1 MGSVPDSS
9 RSSVGPDLA
18 DAVYSV
24 SFWAVGAGR
33 AFVSAVDRPVGVCRG
48 QHRGGCGGVAL
59 FFPVDPRIGAS
70 GLACPYAA
78 GRGVVGALFGLAC
91 WKIRPVRRL
100 IEWIGRSLR
109 IPYSVSAWGMIL
121 GGALGIWLHVLI
133 DGVYHYDI
141 QQLWPWRYNLVR
153 YWFHFQNDL
162 QIQRW
167 VRGVCL
173 GCLAVAVV
181 LWFRIARRKG
191 RGPEEGTA

>member
-1 MGSVPDSS
+1 
-9 RSSVGPDLA
+9 
-18 DAVYSV
+18 
-24 SFWAVGAGR
+24 
-33 AFVSAVDRPVGVCRG
+33 
-48 QHRGGCGGVAL
+48 
-59 FFPVDPRIGAS
+59 
-70 GLACPYAA
+70 
-78 GRGVVGALFGLAC
+78 
-91 WKIRPVRRL
+91 
-100 IEWIGRSLR
+100 
-109 IPYSVSAWGMIL
+109 MIL